1 MQKKAINMVK
11 NLDKFHKNLR
21 DYNFMCYSKTL
32 AYTIVCILQHS
43 FILEWKPEVW
53 SCNLWFTHVS
63 MMLKPLNSPPVFSL
77 MFCST
82 RFDQVPYFIAPD
94 PRSLPS
100 IPENVSVDY

>member
-1 MQKKAINMVK
+1 MTPIWIQGK
-11 NLDKFHKNLR
+11 NLPLTMNIYIVDVIIECKNVDEFHENLR

-63 MMLKPLNSPPVFSL
+63 MMLKPLNPPLFSP
-77 MFCST
+77 
-82 RFDQVPYFIAPD
+82 
-94 PRSLPS
+94 
-100 IPENVSVDY
+100 